1 MSIRNSKDGSTK
13 PWMDNKPDSRQLSD
27 VIEPWFDLDDKTL
40 ANSPVIYQ

>member
-13 PWMDNKPDSRQLSD
+13 PW
-27 VIEPWFDLDDKTL
+27 FDLYDKTL